1 MQREPTARE
10 QLATLLWGDR
20 FDTQAR
26 QSLRQC
32 LLSLRGELVG
42 LKAQLFSTDAHEF
55 AALAEKGAD
64 LERALVHYRG
74 EFLAACVALGVDRSS
89 IRYRSCRPDDASVR
103 ARLRELASVRRRFG
117 YRRLYLLMSREGL
130 MMNHKKFRLYR
141 EERLQVRRRGG
152 SQTCSGCKGTNGNPA
167 GR

>member
-74 EFLAACVALGVDRSS
+74 EFLAACVVAPFR
-89 IRYRSCRPDDASVR
+89 
-103 ARLRELASVRRRFG
+103 
-117 YRRLYLLMSREGL
+117 GL
-130 MMNHKKFRLYR
+130 
-141 EERLQVRRRGG
+141 
-152 SQTCSGCKGTNGNPA
+152 
-167 GR
+167 